1 MVNVIKA
8 KKPYNP
14 VKKGRNTGLVR
25 IDAEAA
31 GLLCGIAYEAH
42 MTVSETASRLIK
54 YAAENTV
61 VETEE

>member
-25 IDAEAA
+25 MA

-42 MTVSETASRLIK
+42 MTVSEAASRLIK
-54 YAAENTV
+54 YAARNTV